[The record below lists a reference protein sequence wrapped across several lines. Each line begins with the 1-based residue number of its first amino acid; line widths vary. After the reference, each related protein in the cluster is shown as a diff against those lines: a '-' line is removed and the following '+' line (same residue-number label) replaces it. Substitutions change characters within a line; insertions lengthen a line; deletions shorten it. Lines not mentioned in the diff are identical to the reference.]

1 MISKDYIITS
11 AEGIHARP
19 ATKLARLAREFQSSI
34 NLKKGDRS
42 VKLNSMLNILT
53 LGAKDGDTITITIE
67 GADEQAAYTAIDQFL
82 TEELKNH

>member
-1 MISKDYIITS
+1 MIEKNYTVT
-11 AEGIHARP
+11 ATEGIHARP